1 MREAAFVFSL
11 PSSPGGLYG
20 LMRVEEAAV
29 VNDTRP
35 KVPLVVTGSFF
46 PAYFF
51 KKIRVF
57 VRKTLW
63 YMTSKYL
70 EFTLHLSQ
78 V

>member
-1 MREAAFVFSL
+1 MREAALVFSL

-35 KVPLVVTGSFF
+35 KVGLVVTGSFF
-46 PAYFF
+46 FPGYFL
-51 KKIRVF
+51 KIRVF
-57 VRKTLW
+57 ARKTLW